1 MQSSP
6 LVIVV
11 LAVGDTSATAG
22 HLDISPLH
30 RLDVAHVVLVREL
43 ARDNVAEDFK
53 LAVRVG
59 GETSAGLLRV
69 RQHRA
74 ACHRPLNVVLTA
86 TLSSL
91 ITRR

>member
-11 LAVGDTSATAG
+11 LAVGDASATAG

-69 RQHRA
+69 RQHA
-74 ACHRPLNVVLTA
+74 ACHRPLNLVLTA